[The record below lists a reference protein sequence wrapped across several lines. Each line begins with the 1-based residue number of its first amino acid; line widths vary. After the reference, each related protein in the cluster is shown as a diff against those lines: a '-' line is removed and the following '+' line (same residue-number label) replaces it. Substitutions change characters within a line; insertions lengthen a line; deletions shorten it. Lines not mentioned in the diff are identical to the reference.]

1 MSGRDRSGFVVLVL
15 AVVLAGLL
23 TALTRPQATTALPD
37 ERLPLPAASMD
48 ASGRITIVGDDV
60 RYTLDGSVPWSGSD
74 RYDGPFHTGPRAE
87 ADRMVHTPSSVQWR
101 HPIGSFEQAVVLRM
115 RTVRDGAVGPV
126 VTTTLRLPHHGPLP
140 VVSLVLPAGA
150 LFDPD
155 SGLYVPGHAVFD
167 QTNEATRSY
176 PRSNKWWR
184 YPGNY
189 HGRGSAWERTGHIT
203 FFNAEGRPEADA
215 DMRLRIHGNNTRGFA
230 QHALRVL
237 FDKPGMQ
244 HPVLGAEQGG
254 GQRSM
259 LLRAAGND
267 QDRCFL
273 RDALQHRLC
282 ANSAFETSAARQTV
296 LYINGAYWGIHNL
309 RERID
314 DKELARRHGLRP
326 KDIVILADRLVL
338 QEGDPAQVARFSRFL
353 TMTER
358 WDAGSS
364 AFVDSLERSLDVDGF
379 LQYMAAQMV
388 LGNMDWP
395 EQNVKW
401 WRYTGAPDTVRGPRD
416 GRWRFIMGDSD
427 IGFGL
432 SGGLEGDLFAKVRR
446 SEAPVARL
454 LKACLRSE
462 PLRER
467 WDKILDQW
475 CSDRLSAERMTATA
489 GAMAAAIR
497 SEMPRHTRRWRRP
510 ADAAEW
516 ERHVADLMT
525 FARERTAIVRA
536 QWERWKGPPW

>member
-1 MSGRDRSGFVVLVL
+1 
-15 AVVLAGLL
+15 
-23 TALTRPQATTALPD
+23 
-37 ERLPLPAASMD
+37 
-48 ASGRITIVGDDV
+48 
-60 RYTLDGSVPWSGSD
+60 
-74 RYDGPFHTGPRAE
+74 
-87 ADRMVHTPSSVQWR
+87 
-101 HPIGSFEQAVVLRM
+101 
-115 RTVRDGAVGPV
+115 
-126 VTTTLRLPHHGPLP
+126 
-140 VVSLVLPAGA
+140 
-150 LFDPD
+150 
-155 SGLYVPGHAVFD
+155 
-167 QTNEATRSY
+167 
-176 PRSNKWWR
+176 
-184 YPGNY
+184 
-189 HGRGSAWERTGHIT
+189 
-203 FFNAEGRPEADA
+203 
-215 DMRLRIHGNNTRGFA
+215 
-230 QHALRVL
+230 
-237 FDKPGMQ
+237 
-244 HPVLGAEQGG
+244 
-254 GQRSM
+254 M

-454 LKACLRSE
+454 LKACMRSE

-475 CSDRLSAERMTATA
+475 CSDRLSAERMTVTA

-510 ADAAEW
+510 TDAAEW

-536 QWERWKGPPW
+536 QWERWKGQPW